1 MQSATG
7 LINRVRGIVGDKA
20 LVPRIFENLNDGLA
34 HIVRAVR
41 PPDLQGFATVLVEAT
56 WKLAILPL
64 DFFGPRIFEARN
76 LTTGEPIRR
85 IYYRNVEF
93 ARQYPTLEPGP
104 VEALLIRGS
113 NLFVAN
119 VPIVDESVEIK
130 YLKKPVYFTDLDD
143 DGSLITYLPERLGEK
158 ALVFY
163 AAMEEFRIMEDGTDG
178 DKKNMADMKLSLA
191 ETLIEIATYFG
202 VENLEDGGPVIAHD
216 TLGLLTGYSERD
228 TLWGRL

>member
-41 PPDLQGFATVLVEAT
+41 PPDLQVFATVLVEAS

-64 DFFGPRIFEARN
+64 DFYGPRIFEARN

-93 ARQYPTLEPGP
+93 ARWYPTVEPGH
-104 VEALLIRGS
+104 VEAILIRGS
-113 NLFVAN
+113 NMFVAGIPE
-119 VPIVDESVEIK
+119 VEESIEIK

-143 DGSLITYLPERLGEK
+143 DGEDITYLPERLGEK

-191 ETLIEIATYFG
+191 ETMVEIATYFG

-216 TLGLLTGYSERD
+216 TLGLLSGNAERD
-228 TLWGRL
+228 TIWGRL